1 MNQHFYKDLV
11 LFIISILVISC
22 AKGEST
28 KQTID
33 EQIAPNGTTIRKDA
47 LYYWDQTGLN
57 YAFFKEH
64 ISTDTCYQSPE
75 IFIGCME
82 AVNSILKFYN
92 LKSDGSKVFEKSYI
106 LKKGSVKEG
115 DLSNPDL
122 IISINSNYL
131 SSLTNKN
138 FCEIIKKAYSNGD
151 VSFETSLSKVSL
163 AWKFKSMMKYK
174 SCLGL

>member
-1 MNQHFYKDLV
+1 MKSKKLKKRLNSKLIFILLFMIVVIVSSVFAISFLKHEKPKNTNQIPTPTISINYSNIEQQLSKNSLIKDL
-11 LFIISILVISC
+11 
-22 AKGEST
+22 
-28 KQTID
+28 
-33 EQIAPNGTTIRKDA
+33 PKDS
-47 LYYWDQTGLN
+47 D
-57 YAFFKEH
+57 
-64 ISTDTCYQSPE
+64 
-75 IFIGCME
+75 
-82 AVNSILKFYN
+82 SILKFYN
-92 LKSDGSKVFEKSYI
+92 LKSDG
-106 LKKGSVKEG
+106 
-115 DLSNPDL
+115 SNPDL